1 MPVSSRALIL
11 LGIVLLG
18 ASVFTG
24 TAAMAQGYTGSRNE
38 RVQKAPGTVR
48 RVPPLAPMPIV
59 TGPAPRVLPSSRLSC
74 VTKQVRVCPPC
85 GPNGCPYTYSC
96 HYEARCVG
104 YRR

>member
-11 LGIVLLG
+11 LGVVLLG
-18 ASVFTG
+18 VSAFNG
-24 TAAMAQGYTGSRNE
+24 TAAAAQGSAGARSD
-38 RVQKAPGTVR
+38 RVQKLPGAPVR
-48 RVPPLAPMPIV
+48 RVPPRAPIV

-96 HYEARCVG
+96 HYETRCVR